1 MCETPGKMHVHDIGN
16 IAGQVFE
23 NVGGGGGGGGG
34 GMSGVSDISDRIVKI
49 YISTIFFLIL
59 LPYIMN
65 II

>member
-23 NVGGGGGGGGG
+23 NAVGGG

-49 YISTIFFLIL
+49 YISIIVFHIL
-59 LPYIMN
+59 LPYIIN